1 MYLGALSGHERVCPS
16 SPRTSTEQVRFA
28 QRLCFEQQW
37 DFCGQARAP
46 QGTSLQLQNKD
57 CGMLLYTSGISEECQ
72 SLRSVTGHNSG
83 PTRFAGLTW
92 SWFTPVKSSSFWEGF
107 MEQLVRG
114 KVSIPAPFSQVGDVS
129 SPLHLSF
136 ITGSGDA
143 VPHYP

>member
-1 MYLGALSGHERVCPS
+1 MSVCVPLAPELPLSRLGLPKGSALSSSGISVGKPGHLKAHLSNYKTKTVE
-16 SPRTSTEQVRFA
+16 
-28 QRLCFEQQW
+28 CF
-37 DFCGQARAP
+37 
-46 QGTSLQLQNKD
+46 
-57 CGMLLYTSGISEECQ
+57 LYTSGISEECQ

-83 PTRFAGLTW
+83 PTWFAGLTW